1 MAWTAP
7 RTWVAGEL
15 VTEAHLNE
23 QLRDN
28 QLLLKTSLDSNG
40 KITAISSSYFA
51 SLDGTNLTGVAK
63 TGSANTFSS
72 GVQNFNGGASTRV
85 VLPVGSDKWGT

>member
-15 VTEAHLNE
+15 VTEDNLNE

-28 QLLLKTSLDSNG
+28 LNILKVAVDSNG
-40 KITAISSSYFA
+40 KITAISSDYFA
-51 SLDGTNLTGVAK
+51 SLDGTNLTGLAK
-63 TGSANTFSS
+63 IAAANDFSA
-72 GVQNFNGGASTRV
+72 GKQNFNAGTAKV
-85 VLPVGSDKWGT
+85 VLPVGADKWAV